1 MNALNISHAGR
12 SIDFPLKVAR
22 YTAHN
27 KWIWRYI
34 LIPWCINIVVLFVF
48 WIAFFRLI
56 NNVLFSFEI
65 LSDVSGLIATSINVI
80 LFLFTILI
88 GVLVFYSLATIIA
101 APFNS
106 MMVEKMMIKAGII
119 KRSEASMIKDFIDGV
134 KYSIKYEIIKT
145 IILLLVFS
153 ISLLIGVVPVV
164 GVFIAG
170 FVTYFGNIF
179 LSLVDFFDPVLSLS
193 RYEVK
198 ERFVY
203 VKDNIHR
210 NIGLAII
217 TGIAIYLPILNIFY
231 IPFAVIGATLS
242 HLENDRK

>member
-1 MNALNISHAGR
+1 
-12 SIDFPLKVAR
+12 
-22 YTAHN
+22 
-27 KWIWRYI
+27 
-34 LIPWCINIVVLFVF
+34 
-48 WIAFFRLI
+48 
-56 NNVLFSFEI
+56 
-65 LSDVSGLIATSINVI
+65 
-80 LFLFTILI
+80 
-88 GVLVFYSLATIIA
+88 
-101 APFNS
+101 

-134 KYSIKYEIIKT
+134 KYSIKYEIIKI